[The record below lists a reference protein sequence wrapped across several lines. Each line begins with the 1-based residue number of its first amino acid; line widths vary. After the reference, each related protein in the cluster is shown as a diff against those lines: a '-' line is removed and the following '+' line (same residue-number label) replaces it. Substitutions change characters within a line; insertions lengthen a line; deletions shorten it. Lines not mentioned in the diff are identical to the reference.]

1 MPKLGKSWTNQGELA
16 TLLDGSPKLFSFP
29 SQVGQDPRWGNDSK
43 HKFTPHSSTTAGSP
57 EQSVSRHELRATR
70 KPCDVKLCLPRDWRN
85 SWTLEPRHLGKLVRW
100 SQFQEV
106 NLWSGLFTSPRQ
118 GHCVSHSMWPRAFRE
133 GCCSL
138 SLLPVVAKGSTQAG
152 RRVSRMPR
160 ANRFLFQKLCHPEV
174 LTPAIGRHYWL
185 TLGFF
190 YLNVKHLPNL

>member
-1 MPKLGKSWTNQGELA
+1 MGKWQQTQIYTSQLNHSWLPWTVSLQARTACHSEAMWRKALPASWLA
-16 TLLDGSPKLFSFP
+16 E
-29 SQVGQDPRWGNDSK
+29 
-43 HKFTPHSSTTAGSP
+43 H
-57 EQSVSRHELRATR
+57 
-70 KPCDVKLCLPRDWRN
+70 

-190 YLNVKHLPNL
+190 T